1 MPTIILV
8 TSYFNAALGY
18 FSRGIAYENVGTE
31 VLQLFEAILKVYVI
45 KTHIA

>member
-18 FSRGIAYENVGTE
+18 FSRGIRPTYENVGTK
-31 VLQLFEAILKVYVI
+31 VLQLFEAILKVYVN
-45 KTHIA
+45 